1 MGASPLSASSR
12 RIVIG
17 WLIEVC
23 CELNLQQ
30 DTLFLAVSLLDRF
43 TAVSP
48 TLHKHILQLAAT
60 ACFFVAAKDW
70 ETRELLV
77 EDCVHMA
84 DNTFCAEDLPRME
97 WMVLEALQWK
107 TRAPTS
113 FSFLQ
118 LLRHGLPPLPH
129 SAQSLSSFL
138 VELSLLDA
146 DMLAFSH
153 STTAAAALLLADIAV
168 SGSAS
173 HVREGLVDLLPLLD
187 SSELC
192 HCMARLSTL
201 HQQACFGG
209 EDMTCQ
215 PILEKYRRSE
225 VMVSLVCPVFVSQQ
239 GLHVA
244 VQASRQGQGLPSSIS
259 ASAHSTV
266 SAL

>member
-1 MGASPLSASSR
+1 MLRNQLIAEPSLRSFNMGASPLTYASR

-17 WLIEVC
+17 WLVEVC
-23 CELNLQQ
+23 SELNLQQ

-48 TLHKHILQLAAT
+48 TCLNNILQLAAT

-70 ETRELLV
+70 ETREVSV
-77 EDCVHMA
+77 EDCVVMA
-84 DNTFCAEDLPRME
+84 DKAFHAEDLPRME
-97 WMVLEALQWK
+97 WMVLEALQWQ

-113 FSFLQ
+113 YSFLQ

-129 SAQSLSSFL
+129 STQSLSSFL

-168 SGSAS
+168 SGSS
-173 HVREGLVDLLPLLD
+173 GCVRGGLADLLPLLD
-187 SSELC
+187 DSELC
-192 HCMARLSTL
+192 RCMAHLSGL

-209 EDMTCQ
+209 TDMTCQ
-215 PILEKYRRSE
+215 PILEKYRQSE
-225 VMVSLVCPVFVSQQ
+225 VMVSLVCPVTAGQ
-239 GLHVA
+239 GLQTA
-244 VQASRQGQGLPSSIS
+244 LQASRTL
-259 ASAHSTV
+259 
-266 SAL
+266 

>member
-1 MGASPLSASSR
+1 MLRNQLIAEPSLRSFNMGASPLSPSSR

-23 CELNLQQ
+23 SELNLQQ

-84 DNTFCAEDLPRME
+84 DNTFNAQDLPRVE
-97 WMVLEALQWK
+97 WMLLEALQWQ
-107 TRAPTS
+107 TRAPNS
-113 FSFLQ
+113 FSFKQ
-118 LLRHGLPPLPH
+118 LLRQGLPPLPH
-129 SAQSLSSFL
+129 STQSLSSFL

-153 STTAAAALLLADIAV
+153 STTAAAALLLADITV

-173 HVREGLVDLLPLLD
+173 QVREGLADLLPLLA
-187 SSELC
+187 SSEL
-192 HCMARLSTL
+192 HRCMARLSTL

-209 EDMTCQ
+209 DDLTVQ
-215 PILEKYRRSE
+215 PILKKYWRSE
-225 VMVSLVCPVFVSQQ
+225 VVISLVCPEIDSQQ
-239 GLHVA
+239 GLQTA
-244 VQASRQGQGLPSSIS
+244 Q
-259 ASAHSTV
+259 
-266 SAL
+266 